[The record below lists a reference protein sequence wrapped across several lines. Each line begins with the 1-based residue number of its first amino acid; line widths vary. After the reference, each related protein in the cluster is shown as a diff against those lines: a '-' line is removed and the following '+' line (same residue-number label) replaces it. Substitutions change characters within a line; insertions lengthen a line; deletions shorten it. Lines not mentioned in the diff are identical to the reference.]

1 MTVLCLLH
9 AVTNWSVNFF
19 QPTYII
25 SIKYVYKCISTQHYQ
40 WHAHKPVR
48 LHSVLSI
55 ALVTNQIS
63 RSIKQYREPSG
74 KRCMEVV
81 ACPRHVVVTVV
92 DVWVRVVPRPE
103 QLLYA
108 DNVKRYIQQHHGQTD
123 CTNSTQT
130 ARVINFSGNLVLG
143 ENFWKFSL
151 IVNITDNLR
160 TSVDI
165 NETMHAMPISTINHE
180 NNVVV
185 LLLVHY
191 WRAEVPYILAYKS
204 QNLRQN
210 HAPKVRGA
218 TYPRVIKTFF
228 QVPKYA
234 ISNVPVTNDQYL
246 QLFIVSVSRNLRQN
260 WALGSRQTRTINRRL
275 AGVTLAQR
283 LCPRSSVSPSELSA
297 CRLDAPHASRWSRF
311 YGHLTTAV
319 RPPRRFPP
327 RLPPRFLLTLLLYSG
342 PVEMAC

>member
-1 MTVLCLLH
+1 
-9 AVTNWSVNFF
+9 
-19 QPTYII
+19 
-25 SIKYVYKCISTQHYQ
+25 
-40 WHAHKPVR
+40 
-48 LHSVLSI
+48 
-55 ALVTNQIS
+55 
-63 RSIKQYREPSG
+63 
-74 KRCMEVV
+74 MEVV

-260 WALGSRQTRTINRRL
+260 WALGSRPTRTINRRL
-275 AGVTLAQR
+275 AG
-283 LCPRSSVSPSELSA
+283 
-297 CRLDAPHASRWSRF
+297 
-311 YGHLTTAV
+311 
-319 RPPRRFPP
+319 
-327 RLPPRFLLTLLLYSG
+327 
-342 PVEMAC
+342 